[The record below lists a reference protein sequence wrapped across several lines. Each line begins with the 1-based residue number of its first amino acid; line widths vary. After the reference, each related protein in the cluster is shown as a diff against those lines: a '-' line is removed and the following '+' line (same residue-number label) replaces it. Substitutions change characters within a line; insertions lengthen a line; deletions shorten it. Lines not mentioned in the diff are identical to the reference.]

1 MSSSSCASQ
10 EAPFVLVTGVGTS
23 YMPEEV
29 KGIEII
35 ITIGRINQNAT
46 QSESKHRS
54 WCCQLFLTST
64 TEKEIFFD
72 GFLLY
77 LAH

>member
-1 MSSSSCASQ
+1 MQ
-10 EAPFVLVTGVGTS
+10 EGPFVLLTVVGTS

-54 WCCQLFLTST
+54 WC
-64 TEKEIFFD
+64 
-72 GFLLY
+72 
-77 LAH
+77 

>member
-1 MSSSSCASQ
+1 MSSELCASQ
-10 EAPFVLVTGVGTS
+10 EAPFVLVTVIGTS

-35 ITIGRINQNAT
+35 ITIGRTNQNAT
-46 QSESKHRS
+46 QSESKQVGAIS
-54 WCCQLFLTST
+54 YFLQALQ
-64 TEKEIFFD
+64 KKRVFFD

-77 LAH
+77 PAH